1 MRPSWPP
8 LLLLLSLVYA
18 ELQCGARL
26 ARLCR
31 GAVHVACQYTEPGP
45 GETCENYT
53 EVKFNDELKHFM
65 IHYINRR
72 RQKVASGQER
82 VRGGAKLPKPE
93 LMMFVEWDR
102 ELAMLAQR
110 LADQCLFTHDECR
123 ATVRYP
129 YAGQAVGEVRWR
141 KTSDS
146 PSLMAMKA
154 IRRVLDAW
162 WGERRRAA
170 PRQLTQPFHLG
181 RESSGLP
188 DGHEGHTAR
197 AGRVVGRA
205 PPRQLTQPFHLGRE
219 SSGGSWGHFS
229 QLAVWSLRA
238 VGCGAVIH
246 GTEPQK
252 LLLVCDFSH
261 TNMLGQRTL
270 KAGPLAPCP
279 FNTVRKRHSPY
290 YLLCA
295 PIRSATKLL
304 EDGETNEDEEEIRV
318 PPAEH
323 RGFHADDTADYVD
336 TVTDLHITNKTFSHR
351 NKDRPKI
358 GDKEDKDQNDKSE
371 AKVYNYLYELTK
383 DIENNDKQ
391 PITYTT
397 TPIVT
402 DYDTEKH
409 NQDRNI
415 EEDIEKNTTEVK
427 PEKTD
432 RSPLD
437 DDRFLVDAG
446 KGEVDE
452 DKIDV
457 DDDLSVKEKDDSVM
471 YGTDSRRMVFI
482 NTTPAKDGKL
492 NEATFPNFERLPNP
506 TTVGR
511 RSNLEPHKQHI
522 QNNPLMV
529 AKHNLNEEKMKR
541 RNWHQTRHRPD
552 RPGAK
557 ALLSSTLPANL
568 QTRSTTRV
576 TLMMDKE
583 DEEQLY
589 KDTGFSIKWN
599 S

>member
-1 MRPSWPP
+1 MRYPWPQLPP
-8 LLLLLSLVYA
+8 LLLLLSLGCA

-31 GAVHVACQYTEPGP
+31 GALHVACQFTEPGP
-45 GETCENYT
+45 GDACENYT

-102 ELAMLAQR
+102 ELAVLAQR

-181 RESSGLP
+181 RESSG
-188 DGHEGHTAR
+188 
-197 AGRVVGRA
+197 
-205 PPRQLTQPFHLGRE
+205 
-219 SSGGSWGHFS
+219 GSWGHFS

-279 FNTVRKRHSPY
+279 FSTVRKRHSPY

-323 RGFHADDTADYVD
+323 RGFHADDSADYVD

-351 NKDRPKI
+351 NTGRPKD
-358 GDKEDKDQNDKSE
+358 GGKEDKDQNDKSE
-371 AKVYNYLYELTK
+371 AKIYNYLYELTK
-383 DIENNDKQ
+383 NIENNDKQ

-397 TPIVT
+397 TTIVT
-402 DYDTEKH
+402 DYDSEKH
-409 NQDRNI
+409 IQDRNT
-415 EEDIEKNTTEVK
+415 EEDIEKNTTEAK
-427 PEKTD
+427 LEQTD

-437 DDRFLVDAG
+437 DDRFLVAAG

-457 DDDLSVKEKDDSVM
+457 DDDLSVKEKDDYVM
-471 YGTDSRRMVFI
+471 HGTDSRRMVFI
-482 NTTPAKDGKL
+482 NTTPKDEKL
-492 NEATFPNFERLPNP
+492 NEATFPHFERLPNP
-506 TTVGR
+506 STVGS
-511 RSNLEPHKQHI
+511 RSDLEPQKQHS

-529 AKHNLNEEKMKR
+529 AKHNLNEEKMMR

-568 QTRSTTRV
+568 QTRRTTRV